1 MSKEKFQSTDNPL
14 LDEILQK
21 YRDCSTDSISGPRGF
36 GEPTV
41 GNKKP
46 WTVSASDIKRKHFF
60 VSSTEIVRPP
70 HNDIVRSV
78 ATKMYVPAKDQGT
91 LKFKE
96 TLVDHVP
103 LACFSYGGEKRL
115 CFKDLVEKVLK
126 GFTTQA
132 INNAR
137 DRLQIFCP
145 RCTPQQ
151 LEILKLAG
159 VLPWSCTS
167 AGLITKTDAF
177 RLIGALSG
185 SSFPRKNS
193 RIFSVE
199 SLEVYHECFGGCVG
213 TLDIEAYSD
222 PYAECVTCAQCDG
235 VFSPRTFV
243 THSHSAGEVHTCHW
257 GFDSANWRLYLM
269 LCNDH
274 PTIHV
279 QRMWETLTS
288 KFTEGNRR
296 RFKREY
302 TDHGTD
308 EDYTSRDSRNSP
320 SSFPV
325 KKPRQD
331 SQDGRSSLS
340 PNHKETEERYV
351 YCSNGIVTTCSTAS
365 GDIMSRRSAFRP
377 WSPINVNA
385 NKQNGR
391 PAISNGKRSPDSP
404 ARIFTPGTVSVNID
418 HRGPNKSPPQRKQPA
433 HGSSSTSPVSRSE
446 EKNSSPSNKDL
457 MSFEKTAKDMLHVVS
472 QDNHGLNA
480 FEEAYSHLQNGSQSD
495 GIADKLSISEEDV
508 YQLLSRHSR
517 NGELPNI
524 KDLSEILAKDLKGIL
539 QHNESKVKRL
549 LIERDK
555 LEEVYEATKRD
566 HATRVDELFDELRQT
581 KKELRLCQARYRDET
596 HELKTR
602 INSLEAE
609 LRRQRLDKEGN
620 TTSSSKES
628 LEVLQQ
634 EVRDMSVKLEQKDN
648 FCRELENEL
657 ATLHSW
663 IKAHAYHPS
672 TSLLY
677 GYRPHRSDH
686 RTVIQS
692 VQLLNGVHGNSPKSP
707 PKSNGLTRQDSSDE
721 DV

>member
-1 MSKEKFQSTDNPL
+1 MANQKFQSTDNPL

-41 GNKKP
+41 GDKKP
-46 WTVSASDIKRKHFF
+46 WSVPSDIKRKHFF
-60 VSSTEIVRPP
+60 VSSSEGVRPP
-70 HNDIVRSV
+70 RNDIVRSV
-78 ATKMYVPAKDQGT
+78 ATRMYVPAKDQGT

-96 TLVDHVP
+96 TLIDHVP

-222 PYAECVTCAQCDG
+222 PYAECVTCAQCDS

-243 THSHSAGEVHTCHW
+243 THSHSTGEVHTCHW

-302 TDHGTD
+302 PDPGTD
-308 EDYTSRDSRNSP
+308 EDFSSRDSRNSP
-320 SSFPV
+320 SSFPG

-340 PNHKETEERYV
+340 PNNKEPEERYV
-351 YCSNGIVTTCSTAS
+351 YCTNGIVTTCSSAN

-377 WSPINVNA
+377 WSPINNVV
-385 NKQNGR
+385 KQNVR
-391 PAISNGKRSPDSP
+391 PNTSNGIRSPGSP
-404 ARIFTPGTVSVNID
+404 ARIFAPATVSVNID
-418 HRGPNKSPPQRKQPA
+418 HRGRSESPTQRKQPVYSS
-433 HGSSSTSPVSRSE
+433 SSSTSPTSRSE
-446 EKNSSPSNKDL
+446 EKISSPSNKDV
-457 MSFEKTAKDMLHVVS
+457 MSLEKAAKDMLHVVN
-472 QDNHGLNA
+472 QDKHGWNA
-480 FEEAYSHLQNGSQSD
+480 FEEAYSHLQNGLKPD
-495 GIADKLSISEEDV
+495 GVADKLSINQDDL
-508 YQLLSRHSR
+508 YKTLARHSR
-517 NGELPNI
+517 NGELPNM
-524 KDLSEILAKDLKGIL
+524 KELSEILAKDLKEIL
-539 QHNESKVKRL
+539 NHNDSAVKKLR
-549 LIERDK
+549 IEKDK

-566 HATRVDELFDELRQT
+566 HATRVDELFDELRQN

-609 LRRQRLDKEGN
+609 IRRQRLDKEGS
-620 TTSSSKES
+620 TTNSSKES

-657 ATLHSW
+657 GTLHSW

-677 GYRPHRSDH
+677 GFRPHRSDH

-692 VQLLNGVHGNSPKSP
+692 VQLLNGVNGNSPKST
-707 PKSNGLTRQDSSDE
+707 SNAIPRQDSSDD